1 MPILYTPSAIKLLG
15 LFHDV
20 RLCPAVGVELRPME
34 KQQLQQY
41 YEHAVS
47 KISAGW
53 RAARGVSSNIK
64 LGRFTDSAEAIR

>member
-1 MPILYTPSAIKLLG
+1 
-15 LFHDV
+15 
-20 RLCPAVGVELRPME
+20 ME
-34 KQQLQQY
+34 KQQPQQY

-64 LGRFTDSAEAIR
+64 LGRFTDSAEAIRQNHKWRAP